1 MAKIQPHSSR
11 VTIADT
17 SQGLRIVIPYTRS
30 WFVIFFL
37 GFWICGW
44 TVAEYMVSSQFLR
57 GDAPPEGESFMLAWF
72 AVWTVGGLFAIYAL
86 LWQVMGKEIVMV
98 HGQVFRTRYDIGGF
112 GFNKDYDLVQMRDL
126 RPAPVPFNP
135 LDLSSSLQL
144 WGVGGGVIAFDY
156 GAKTIRFG
164 AGLDEGEAKEVVT
177 AIKQRYRIEEGTKT

>member
-1 MAKIQPHSSR
+1 MAKVQSQHSR
-11 VTIADT
+11 ITIADT

-44 TVAEYMVSSQFLR
+44 AVAEYMVSSQFLR

-86 LWQVMGKEIVMV
+86 LWQVIGKEIVMV
-98 HGQVFRTRYDIGGF
+98 HGQILRTRHDVGGF
-112 GFNKDYDLVQMRDL
+112 GFNKDYDLTQMRDL
-126 RPAPVPFNP
+126 RAAPVGFNP

-144 WGVGGGVIAFDY
+144 WGIGGGVIAFDY

-164 AGLDEGEAKEVVT
+164 AGLDEAEAKEVVT
-177 AIKQRYRIEEGTKT
+177 AIKHRYRIQESTRT